1 MQPLELVIR
10 TKLIPALTGQPPPD
24 DEMRNL
30 LALPARLG
38 GIALPNPT
46 CQADVEFF
54 SSLKVTEPLKKA
66 ILKQSFEYAG
76 DVVDDQMKAKDD
88 VRKHKRELGKQAADS
103 VKQELS
109 GSLRRAMDLA
119 QERGASTWL
128 TTQPAQ
134 EFGFTLHKSAFQDA
148 PALRYN
154 WQIPRVSPTCACGTK
169 FSVEQALSCP
179 RGGFPSI
186 RHNEIRDVTADLMY
200 ALN

>member
-1 MQPLELVIR
+1 VIR
-10 TKLIPALTGQPPPD
+10 TKLIPALTGKPPPD
-24 DEMRNL
+24 DDMRNL

-46 CQADVEFF
+46 CQADVELS

-66 ILKQSFEYAG
+66 ILKRSFEYAG

-88 VRKHKRELGKQAADS
+88 VCKNKRELGKQAADS

-128 TTQPAQ
+128 HNPAHSRIWLHTTQECLPRCPGSSLQLANSSCLPYLCLWYKILGRTCSIMSQ
-134 EFGFTLHKSAFQDA
+134 RWISLHSTQ
-148 PALRYN
+148 
-154 WQIPRVSPTCACGTK
+154 
-169 FSVEQALSCP
+169 
-179 RGGFPSI
+179 
-186 RHNEIRDVTADLMY
+186 
-200 ALN
+200 